1 RKEDEAACARWRLVR
16 KRGQRVIAV
25 AHSDVA
31 PPPQGASSRER
42 HPHYV
47 VSARKRMAEGMQ
59 ATQRVDH
66 RLVAVGEDDSARADR
81 RADGAGADDAIADRA
96 GGVVTAA

>member
-1 RKEDEAACARWRLVR
+1 
-16 KRGQRVIAV
+16 
-25 AHSDVA
+25 
-31 PPPQGASSRER
+31 
-42 HPHYV
+42 
-47 VSARKRMAEGMQ
+47 MAEGMQ

-96 GGVVTAA
+96 GGVVTAARGHDQAGRQSGHARGGSRDRAGDVGPFVHSG